1 LLPYIIT
8 KQSLSDFAHIDAEE
22 EGVTRKESRLRE
34 GCYHLLKSRLP
45 KAKMKRNHS
54 RFQKGVKKKRKKRK
68 KKKNKNGRNEVA
80 IQAPEKLAS
89 SSSSSTQLTC

>member
-8 KQSLSDFAHIDAEE
+8 KQSLSDFAHIDTEE

-45 KAKMKRNHS
+45 KAKMKRNNS
-54 RFQKGVKKKRKKRK
+54 RFQKGVKERENKENRRKIKTGEMK
-68 KKKNKNGRNEVA
+68 LQLKHLRNWLLLLLLL
-80 IQAPEKLAS
+80 PLN
-89 SSSSSTQLTC
+89 